1 MTEMERGA
9 AVRGGAEGAAESNL
23 GDRLVAIS
31 REQGGE
37 RPNRGEWLEKE
48 HKRLLEE
55 RGVESDSEPKS
66 GSGKSSSQEKESVE
80 EMREWWNS
88 PKRMEE
94 IREQVEYVANCWNK
108 GEDGELAENKNEFY
122 NSVWLKEI
130 CKLNLASPP
139 ESGSAKSSSQEK
151 ESVEEMREQ
160 VEYVANCWNKGED
173 GELAKNKNE
182 FYNSVGLKEICK
194 NEKKPS
200 AYDKP
205 HSSYDRT
212 PTSSRSFSSAY
223 ERPSSSSRTPSAYDR
238 PSSSRRAPS
247 ASDMSSSAQTSS
259 RAPSSYDRP
268 SLSSLGRSEET
279 HSMMSSASS
288 TGSVKTSFN

>member
-122 NSVWLKEI
+122 NSVGMKEI
-130 CKLNLASPP
+130 CKLNLDP
-139 ESGSAKSSSQEK
+139 E
-151 ESVEEMREQ
+151 
-160 VEYVANCWNKGED
+160 WNKGED

-194 NEKKPS
+194 NDKKPS

-288 TGSVKTSFN
+288 TGSVKTHTYAAYKAMKAAREQQKK

>member
-55 RGVESDSEPKS
+55 RGVESDSEPK
-66 GSGKSSSQEKESVE
+66 
-80 EMREWWNS
+80 
-88 PKRMEE
+88 
-94 IREQVEYVANCWNK
+94 
-108 GEDGELAENKNEFY
+108 
-122 NSVWLKEI
+122 
-130 CKLNLASPP
+130 
-139 ESGSAKSSSQEK
+139 SGSAKSSSQEK

-223 ERPSSSSRTPSAYDR
+223 ERPSSSSRTPSA
-238 PSSSRRAPS
+238 
-247 ASDMSSSAQTSS
+247 
-259 RAPSSYDRP
+259 
-268 SLSSLGRSEET
+268 
-279 HSMMSSASS
+279 
-288 TGSVKTSFN
+288 